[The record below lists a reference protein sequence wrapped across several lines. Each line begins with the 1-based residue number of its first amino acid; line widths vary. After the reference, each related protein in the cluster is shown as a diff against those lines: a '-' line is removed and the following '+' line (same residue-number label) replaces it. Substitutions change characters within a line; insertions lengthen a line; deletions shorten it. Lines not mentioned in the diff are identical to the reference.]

1 MFNPLA
7 EDCQM
12 LKDAEIEA
20 KIQDLGR
27 KYFMTQNS
35 ALKQQIS
42 VLLDFYRNELSERRQ
57 KQLEQVYQKR
67 DKNLDKLVN
76 VK

>member
-7 EDCQM
+7 EDCRL

-35 ALKQQIS
+35 AVKQQIS
-42 VLLDFYRNELSERRQ
+42 VLLNFYRNELSERRQ